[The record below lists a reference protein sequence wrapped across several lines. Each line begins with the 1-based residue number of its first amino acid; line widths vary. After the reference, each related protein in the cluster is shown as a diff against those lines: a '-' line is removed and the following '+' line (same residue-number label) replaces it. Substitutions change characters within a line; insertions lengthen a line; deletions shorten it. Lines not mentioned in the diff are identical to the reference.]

1 LRYTLRYTLRLSLER
16 AHVNAYAGAYADAD
30 VVAGVNLYRLYHA
43 QGLRLGTFS
52 KKHANIFTGSNRAK
66 SDDDNGIKRITITL
80 VESV

>member
-1 LRYTLRYTLRLSLER
+1 MVVHGDRLTLTASR
-16 AHVNAYAGAYADAD
+16 V
-30 VVAGVNLYRLYHA
+30 RLYHA
-43 QGLRLGTFS
+43 QSLRLETFS